1 MKKILLI
8 ILAVSSFDA
17 CKKSKIAPRVLSN
30 GGLIGKWELHERF
43 GGNIYPSDT
52 TYAPGNGNIF
62 QFNADSTYKSYV
74 NGTLSRS
81 GIFHTRIHFSDEMT
95 AIRYDELYFDN
106 DTSFSSL
113 INLRENAFTLR
124 PVMPDIAMTDYSKI
138 AN

>member
-1 MKKILLI
+1 MKKILWF
-8 ILAVSSFDA
+8 ILAVSSLAA
-17 CKKSKIAPRVLSN
+17 CKKARTPLLS

-52 TYAPGNGNIF
+52 VYARGNGNIL

-81 GIFHTRIHFSDEMT
+81 GIFHTRVHFSEQMT

-124 PVMPDIAMTDYSKI
+124 PVMPDIATTDYSKI